1 VVFSLA
7 IVPIDWV
14 GNMLEP
20 LHKHL
25 LNDFQQDFPLTPTPY
40 RDIAD
45 QLGVSEDE
53 VLKAFKIL
61 SEQQLISRIGPVI
74 SPNSIGN
81 SALVAMAVADEELQR
96 VADLISKYPEVNHN
110 YERENRFNL
119 WFVVVA
125 EDERHL
131 TQVIADM
138 ESQTGYKAMLLPM
151 LADYFINLGF
161 ELNLT

>member
-1 VVFSLA
+1 
-7 IVPIDWV
+7 
-14 GNMLEP
+14 MLEP

>member
-1 VVFSLA
+1 
-7 IVPIDWV
+7 
-14 GNMLEP
+14 MLEP

-53 VLKAFKIL
+53 VLKAFKTL

-74 SPNSIGN
+74 SPNNIGN

-96 VADLISKYPEVNHN
+96 VADLISKFPEVNHN